1 MKIWFGKMLKKII
14 IWVLVF
20 GITILSGCAQSAE
33 TGILQGR
40 VTIGPLTPVERP
52 GVTPTVPPEVYQ
64 ARKILVFDKD
74 GKNLIKTVDIDNN
87 GNYRVEL
94 KTGNY
99 VIDIN
104 HLGID
109 RSSDVPKP
117 IQVNPGGTVN
127 LNIDIDTGIR

>member
-1 MKIWFGKMLKKII
+1 MSKKFII
-14 IWVLVF
+14 LCIILGVLF
-20 GITILSGCAQSAE
+20 LSACFQNSE
-33 TGILQGR
+33 TGVLQGK

-64 ARKILVFDKD
+64 ARKVLVFDNT

-99 VIDIN
+99 VVDIN
-104 HLGID
+104 HAGID
-109 RSSDVPKP
+109 RSSDVPRQ
-117 IQVNPGGTVN
+117 IQISPGGTVN
-127 LNIDIDTGIR
+127 LDIDIDTGIR